1 VSHKRLKNTGI
12 EKSVKIDDYMDRLLI
27 KKGRGHFKYLLSKDG
42 FTQIIVQK
50 GIHIDNGK
58 ANLHTFSW

>member
-1 VSHKRLKNTGI
+1 
-12 EKSVKIDDYMDRLLI
+12 MDRLLI

-58 ANLHTFSW
+58 AHLHTFSW